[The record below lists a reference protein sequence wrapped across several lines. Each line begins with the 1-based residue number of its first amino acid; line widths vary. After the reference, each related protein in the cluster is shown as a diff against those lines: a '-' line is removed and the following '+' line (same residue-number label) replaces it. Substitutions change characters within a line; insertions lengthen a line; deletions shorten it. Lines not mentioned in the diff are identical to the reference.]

1 MINQISVFSCIVVW
15 HYTIYE
21 CPLILC
27 FRFWQL
33 ILQKLALLS
42 MMLYMLL
49 IQGKWKRYLN
59 YNLSNFDTNILYL
72 CNLQNYLDALNDWLI
87 DWLTWTFTESLW
99 CLTLTVNAEEY
110 MDLKSQ
116 CTAEKGEVRAYTRI
130 HRELNMHIHEY
141 HLFK

>member
-33 ILQKLALLS
+33 ILQRLALLS

-59 YNLSNFDTNILYL
+59 HNLSNLDTNMLYL
-72 CNLQNYLDALNDWLI
+72 CNLQNYLDALNDWMI
-87 DWLTWTFTESLW
+87 DLDVYRKPLMPYSHCQCWRVHGSQKPVHCRERGGKSLHQNLLEIRYAHSW
-99 CLTLTVNAEEY
+99 ISA
-110 MDLKSQ
+110 
-116 CTAEKGEVRAYTRI
+116 I
-130 HRELNMHIHEY
+130 
-141 HLFK
+141 

>member
-1 MINQISVFSCIVVW
+1 MINRISVFSCIVVW

-33 ILQKLALLS
+33 ILQRLALLS

-59 YNLSNFDTNILYL
+59 HNLSNLDTNMLYL
-72 CNLQNYLDALNDWLI
+72 CNLQNYLDVLNDWL
-87 DWLTWTFTESLW
+87 TWMFTESLW
-99 CLTLTVNAEEY
+99 CFTLTVNAEEY

-130 HRELNMHIHEY
+130 CRKRYVHSWISAI
-141 HLFK
+141 